1 MRDND
6 ERSWKIRFAIIM
18 FVLAVVIFL
27 ARYLIFGDGE
37 EIIAY
42 LWKHI
47 GFIPIDILIVAFL
60 LEGIMGKK
68 EHEAILEKIDMLMGT
83 FFSELGNDLIR
94 ELSKVNANKINTEN
108 LKDIKNWN
116 DKDYDNKMKE
126 LKANGIDFK
135 ADIPKE
141 EREEF
146 LSNIHS
152 ILVDK
157 REFFRLLTVS
167 TRPKTVFQL
176 ARVKLSCANISLPT
190 SILKEVE
197 KNRLKSGIYMIMELQ
212 RIRQN
217 GMESPKRTATVSCRI
232 MIFTRPRIT

>member
-1 MRDND
+1 MRDNN

-83 FFSELGNDLIR
+83 FFSEIGNDLLA
-94 ELSKVNANKINTEN
+94 ELSKVNKNKINTEN
-108 LKDIKNWN
+108 LKDIRNWEE
-116 DKDYDNKMKE
+116 KD
-126 LKANGIDFK
+126 F
-135 ADIPKE
+135 DI
-141 EREEF
+141 R
-146 LSNIHS
+146 
-152 ILVDK
+152 
-157 REFFRLLTVS
+157 
-167 TRPKTVFQL
+167 
-176 ARVKLSCANISLPT
+176 
-190 SILKEVE
+190 
-197 KNRLKSGIYMIMELQ
+197 
-212 RIRQN
+212 
-217 GMESPKRTATVSCRI
+217 
-232 MIFTRPRIT
+232 

>member
-1 MRDND
+1 MRDNN

-83 FFSELGNDLIR
+83 FFSEIGNDLLA
-94 ELSKVNANKINTEN
+94 ELSKVNKNKINTEN
-108 LKDIKNWN
+108 LKDIRNWEEKDF
-116 DKDYDNKMKE
+116 DKKMKE
-126 LKANGIDFK
+126 LKENGLDFK
-135 ADIPKE
+135 ADIPPE

-146 LSNIHS
+146 LTNIHS
-152 ILVDK
+152 ILMEK
-157 REFFRLLTVS
+157 REFWS
-167 TRPKTVFQL
+167 
-176 ARVKLSCANISLPT
+176 
-190 SILKEVE
+190 
-197 KNRLKSGIYMIMELQ
+197 M
-212 RIRQN
+212 
-217 GMESPKRTATVSCRI
+217 
-232 MIFTRPRIT
+232 